1 MRKYVL
7 NYTLYKYYFQIKERD
22 LLLVGIRVIK
32 EIETDGSNEIE
43 INKLREGDEMQ
54 CCYTS
59 NKRRNEIIKVIS
71 WIKSLIRSLV

>member
-32 EIETDGSNEIE
+32 EIETDGSNERE
-43 INKLREGDEMQ
+43 INKLREGDEM
-54 CCYTS
+54 
-59 NKRRNEIIKVIS
+59 
-71 WIKSLIRSLV
+71 